1 MHQSMKYPVST
12 GIYWPLWNWLV
23 QIIIPPTLKYIMMHR
38 GITTINRETSLLRK
52 LQGRPSPAEA
62 PPISKIHPFSKIAI
76 TFEPL
81 MGF

>member
-38 GITTINRETSLLRK
+38 RILPSTEKIFRWKEEKVDGQYSKTLREME
-52 LQGRPSPAEA
+52 Q
-62 PPISKIHPFSKIAI
+62 
-76 TFEPL
+76 
-81 MGF
+81 

>member
-1 MHQSMKYPVST
+1 
-12 GIYWPLWNWLV
+12 LWLDSKRLLIKDLY
-23 QIIIPPTLKYIMMHR
+23 QIDK
-38 GITTINRETSLLRK
+38 NKTSLLRR

-62 PPISKIHPFSKIAI
+62 PPIGKIHPSSKRAV